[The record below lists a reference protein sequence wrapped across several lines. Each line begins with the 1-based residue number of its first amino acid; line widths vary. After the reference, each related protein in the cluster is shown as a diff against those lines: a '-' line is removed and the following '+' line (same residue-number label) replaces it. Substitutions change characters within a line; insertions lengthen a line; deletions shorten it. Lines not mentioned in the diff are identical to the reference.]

1 MTKRARKK
9 SPPKETKA
17 QADSPTTEIATGSSN
32 ESFFWPELAAG
43 REAEAIAAGRGAA
56 YKRFADARLELRAV
70 NERWPIPTALRERMI
85 FENARV
91 ILDPNVPNRER
102 QMAQRLLIAMDQINT
117 RPRDLPVQV
126 ETASITINQILSV
139 IGEKSQ
145 DLDLRDVKVIPGS
158 VDDYA
163 E

>member
-1 MTKRARKK
+1 
-9 SPPKETKA
+9 
-17 QADSPTTEIATGSSN
+17 
-32 ESFFWPELAAG
+32 
-43 REAEAIAAGRGAA
+43 
-56 YKRFADARLELRAV
+56 
-70 NERWPIPTALRERMI
+70 MI